1 MEVKKRIDYLSW
13 DEYFM
18 GIAKLSA
25 LRSKDP
31 STQVGACIVS
41 DDNRILS
48 IGYNGAPNGF
58 NDDSFPW
65 DREGNALDTKYLY
78 VCHAELNAIL
88 NFRGN
93 KRDLEGSKIY
103 VALFPCNECAKA
115 IIQSGIK
122 EVIYLSDK
130 YHDQDN
136 MIASRRLFDECGV
149 RYHEFKAI
157 ETKKIEIELDNF
169 NVRSNATVIGN
180 QDKEIDVEQIKKI
193 LDKRYNSA
201 PRRRSIRIEPQEEVS
216 KISVD
221 DTKEYD
227 LTKVLEKAKDEK
239 VETYEENRAKKLR
252 NTQYDILNNLNLD
265 ASDEEV
271 KEEKKID
278 PEENLMNLI
287 NTITINEAK
296 KQESKKDDVDPLDIL
311 TDLKG
316 EDDTQVYDSVT
327 TVTKI
332 TEIKEKEKEKIDNNK
347 DNNIDNS
354 FYTDNLFKKKD
365 FEEDSN
371 DFVDEDKLSI
381 GIKIL
386 IALVI
391 IVFVVGL
398 ILFIKSVI

>member
-1 MEVKKRIDYLSW
+1 METRIDKFNESKS
-13 DEYFM
+13 M
-18 GIAKLSA
+18 SRVAKNSGLY
-25 LRSKDP
+25 KE
-31 STQVGACIVS
+31 I
-41 DDNRILS
+41 
-48 IGYNGAPNGF
+48 
-58 NDDSFPW
+58 NDS
-65 DREGNALDTKYLY
+65 
-78 VCHAELNAIL
+78 
-88 NFRGN
+88 
-93 KRDLEGSKIY
+93 
-103 VALFPCNECAKA
+103 
-115 IIQSGIK
+115 
-122 EVIYLSDK
+122 
-130 YHDQDN
+130 
-136 MIASRRLFDECGV
+136 
-149 RYHEFKAI
+149 
-157 ETKKIEIELDNF
+157 ELDNF

-216 KISVD
+216 RISVD

-296 KQESKKDDVDPLDIL
+296 KQESKKDVDPLDIL

-316 EDDTQVYDSVT
+316 EDDTQVYDSIT

-347 DNNIDNS
+347 DNNTIDNS

-398 ILFIKSVI
+398 VLFIKSVI

>member
-1 MEVKKRIDYLSW
+1 METRIDKFNESKR
-13 DEYFM
+13 M
-18 GIAKLSA
+18 SRVAKNIDLY
-25 LRSKDP
+25 KE
-31 STQVGACIVS
+31 I
-41 DDNRILS
+41 
-48 IGYNGAPNGF
+48 
-58 NDDSFPW
+58 ND
-65 DREGNALDTKYLY
+65 T
-78 VCHAELNAIL
+78 
-88 NFRGN
+88 
-93 KRDLEGSKIY
+93 
-103 VALFPCNECAKA
+103 
-115 IIQSGIK
+115 
-122 EVIYLSDK
+122 
-130 YHDQDN
+130 
-136 MIASRRLFDECGV
+136 
-149 RYHEFKAI
+149 
-157 ETKKIEIELDNF
+157 ELDNF

-216 KISVD
+216 RISVD

-265 ASDEEV
+265 V
-271 KEEKKID
+271 KEDTEEKKID

-296 KQESKKDDVDPLDIL
+296 KQESKNDDVDPLDIL

-316 EDDTQVYDSVT
+316 EDDTQVYDSIT

-347 DNNIDNS
+347 DNNTIDNS

-371 DFVDEDKLSI
+371 DFVDEDKLGI

-398 ILFIKSVI
+398 VLFIKSVI

>member
-1 MEVKKRIDYLSW
+1 METRIDKYNESRS
-13 DEYFM
+13 M
-18 GIAKLSA
+18 SRVAKNSDLYKEINDSA
-25 LRSKDP
+25 
-31 STQVGACIVS
+31 
-41 DDNRILS
+41 
-48 IGYNGAPNGF
+48 
-58 NDDSFPW
+58 
-65 DREGNALDTKYLY
+65 
-78 VCHAELNAIL
+78 
-88 NFRGN
+88 
-93 KRDLEGSKIY
+93 
-103 VALFPCNECAKA
+103 
-115 IIQSGIK
+115 
-122 EVIYLSDK
+122 
-130 YHDQDN
+130 
-136 MIASRRLFDECGV
+136 
-149 RYHEFKAI
+149 
-157 ETKKIEIELDNF
+157 LDNF
-169 NVRSNATVIGN
+169 SVRSNATVIGN
-180 QDKEIDVEQIKKI
+180 QEKEIDVEQIKKI

-201 PRRRSIRIEPQEEVS
+201 PKRKSIRIEPQEEVS
-216 KISVD
+216 RISVD

-239 VETYEENRAKKLR
+239 VETYEEIRAKKLR

-265 ASDEEV
+265 V
-271 KEEKKID
+271 KEDTEEKKID

-296 KQESKKDDVDPLDIL
+296 KQESKNDDVDPLDIL

>member
-1 MEVKKRIDYLSW
+1 METRIDKFNESKR
-13 DEYFM
+13 M
-18 GIAKLSA
+18 SRVAKNIDLY
-25 LRSKDP
+25 KE
-31 STQVGACIVS
+31 I
-41 DDNRILS
+41 
-48 IGYNGAPNGF
+48 
-58 NDDSFPW
+58 ND
-65 DREGNALDTKYLY
+65 T
-78 VCHAELNAIL
+78 
-88 NFRGN
+88 
-93 KRDLEGSKIY
+93 
-103 VALFPCNECAKA
+103 
-115 IIQSGIK
+115 
-122 EVIYLSDK
+122 
-130 YHDQDN
+130 
-136 MIASRRLFDECGV
+136 
-149 RYHEFKAI
+149 
-157 ETKKIEIELDNF
+157 ELDNF

-265 ASDEEV
+265 SSDEEA

-296 KQESKKDDVDPLDIL
+296 KQESKNDDVDPLDIL

>member
-1 MEVKKRIDYLSW
+1 METRIDKFNESKR
-13 DEYFM
+13 M
-18 GIAKLSA
+18 SRVAKNIDLY
-25 LRSKDP
+25 KE
-31 STQVGACIVS
+31 I
-41 DDNRILS
+41 
-48 IGYNGAPNGF
+48 
-58 NDDSFPW
+58 ND
-65 DREGNALDTKYLY
+65 T
-78 VCHAELNAIL
+78 
-88 NFRGN
+88 
-93 KRDLEGSKIY
+93 
-103 VALFPCNECAKA
+103 
-115 IIQSGIK
+115 
-122 EVIYLSDK
+122 
-130 YHDQDN
+130 
-136 MIASRRLFDECGV
+136 
-149 RYHEFKAI
+149 
-157 ETKKIEIELDNF
+157 ELDSF

-216 KISVD
+216 RISVD
-221 DTKEYD
+221 DKKVYD

-265 ASDEEV
+265 SSDEEV

-296 KQESKKDDVDPLDIL
+296 KQESKNDDVDPLDIL

-327 TVTKI
+327 AVTKI

>member
-1 MEVKKRIDYLSW
+1 METRIDKFNESRS
-13 DEYFM
+13 M
-18 GIAKLSA
+18 SRVAKNSGLY
-25 LRSKDP
+25 KE
-31 STQVGACIVS
+31 I
-41 DDNRILS
+41 
-48 IGYNGAPNGF
+48 
-58 NDDSFPW
+58 NDS
-65 DREGNALDTKYLY
+65 
-78 VCHAELNAIL
+78 
-88 NFRGN
+88 
-93 KRDLEGSKIY
+93 
-103 VALFPCNECAKA
+103 
-115 IIQSGIK
+115 
-122 EVIYLSDK
+122 
-130 YHDQDN
+130 
-136 MIASRRLFDECGV
+136 
-149 RYHEFKAI
+149 
-157 ETKKIEIELDNF
+157 ELDNF

-216 KISVD
+216 RISVD

-265 ASDEEV
+265 ASEEEV

-296 KQESKKDDVDPLDIL
+296 KQESKDDVDPLDIL

>member
-1 MEVKKRIDYLSW
+1 METRIDKFNESTS
-13 DEYFM
+13 M
-18 GIAKLSA
+18 SRVAKNSSLY
-25 LRSKDP
+25 KE
-31 STQVGACIVS
+31 I
-41 DDNRILS
+41 
-48 IGYNGAPNGF
+48 
-58 NDDSFPW
+58 NDS
-65 DREGNALDTKYLY
+65 
-78 VCHAELNAIL
+78 
-88 NFRGN
+88 
-93 KRDLEGSKIY
+93 
-103 VALFPCNECAKA
+103 
-115 IIQSGIK
+115 
-122 EVIYLSDK
+122 
-130 YHDQDN
+130 
-136 MIASRRLFDECGV
+136 
-149 RYHEFKAI
+149 
-157 ETKKIEIELDNF
+157 ELDNF

-180 QDKEIDVEQIKKI
+180 QEKEIDVEQIKKI

-201 PRRRSIRIEPQEEVS
+201 PRRRSIRIEPQEQVS
-216 KISVD
+216 RLDND

-316 EDDTQVYDSVT
+316 EDDTQVYDSIT

-347 DNNIDNS
+347 DNNTIDNS

-371 DFVDEDKLSI
+371 DFVDEDKLGI

-398 ILFIKSVI
+398 VLFIKSVI